1 MVSFSQS
8 ASCSGGAA
16 SGVEGALSGI
26 ANIFGLGSLVS
37 AIPGMDDEQD
47 EQNKLSAAQANL
59 AKVTSQWQ
67 ATITN
72 EKIKIAEPVRGFTER
87 DRNSKA
93 ILNTDMD
100 SLLKYKIQKR
110 KINLIYKLS

>member
-1 MVSFSQS
+1 M
-8 ASCSGGAA
+8 
-16 SGVEGALSGI
+16 
-26 ANIFGLGSLVS
+26 
-37 AIPGMDDEQD
+37 
-47 EQNKLSAAQANL
+47 
-59 AKVTSQWQ
+59 
-67 ATITN
+67 IT

-110 KINLIYKLS
+110 KISDINKSRNEIALIRTEVDSIKSDLSEIKQLLLQITKNGK

>member
-1 MVSFSQS
+1 MIS
-8 ASCSGGAA
+8 
-16 SGVEGALSGI
+16 
-26 ANIFGLGSLVS
+26 
-37 AIPGMDDEQD
+37 
-47 EQNKLSAAQANL
+47 
-59 AKVTSQWQ
+59 
-67 ATITN
+67 

-110 KINLIYKLS
+110 KISDINKSRNEIALIRDEVDSIKSDLSEIKQLLLKITKEREE

>member
-1 MVSFSQS
+1 MIV
-8 ASCSGGAA
+8 
-16 SGVEGALSGI
+16 
-26 ANIFGLGSLVS
+26 
-37 AIPGMDDEQD
+37 
-47 EQNKLSAAQANL
+47 
-59 AKVTSQWQ
+59 
-67 ATITN
+67 

-110 KINLIYKLS
+110 KISDINKSRNEIALIRTEVDSIKSDLSEIKQLLLQITKSGK

>member
-1 MVSFSQS
+1 MIV
-8 ASCSGGAA
+8 
-16 SGVEGALSGI
+16 
-26 ANIFGLGSLVS
+26 
-37 AIPGMDDEQD
+37 
-47 EQNKLSAAQANL
+47 
-59 AKVTSQWQ
+59 
-67 ATITN
+67 

-110 KINLIYKLS
+110 KISDINKSRNEIALIRGEVDSIKSDLSEIKQLLLQITKER

>member
-1 MVSFSQS
+1 MIV
-8 ASCSGGAA
+8 
-16 SGVEGALSGI
+16 
-26 ANIFGLGSLVS
+26 
-37 AIPGMDDEQD
+37 
-47 EQNKLSAAQANL
+47 
-59 AKVTSQWQ
+59 
-67 ATITN
+67 

-110 KINLIYKLS
+110 KISDINKSRNDIALIRDEVDSIKSDLSEIKQLLLKITKERKE